1 MKSKF
6 DKLKIICNIQTM
18 FPNHSTICLEM
29 KNLKNITNEL
39 HKYKALKTHFC
50 KFLGQKIIKE
60 IRKDLEL

>member
-1 MKSKF
+1 
-6 DKLKIICNIQTM
+6 M

-50 KFLGQKIIKE
+50 IIPGSKNN
-60 IRKDLEL
+60 KGN